1 MDQSFNVT
9 NYKFRLAKYVTL
21 FVVICIV
28 TCCKTEKPMPHYQT
42 KYHTSIPFDVN
53 NRQNM
58 SNKNEKN

>member
-1 MDQSFNVT
+1 M
-9 NYKFRLAKYVTL
+9 KKILILLL
-21 FVVICIV
+21 F
-28 TCCKTEKPMPHYQT
+28 TMASCKTEKPMPHYQT